1 MIDLTTLEAEVT
13 PTYDVPVVFNADA
26 TSAAGF
32 LVVGKNSP
40 QYQAQRR
47 LIALQGIKRSATRG
61 KKLDTKT
68 DDGAAELMDSFEGN
82 ETSLALA
89 CVVSW
94 YGFTNPDVLTPDA
107 LAKVFAARPTWREK
121 VLDAIE
127 TDANFSQS

>member
-1 MIDLTTLEAEVT
+1 MIDLTTLEAEAT
-13 PTYDVPVVFNADA
+13 PTYEVPVVFNADA
-26 TSAAGF
+26 TPAAGF
-32 LVVGKNSP
+32 MVVGKNAP

-47 LIALQGIKRSATRG
+47 LIALQGIKRSAVRG

-68 DDGAAELMDSFEGN
+68 NAGAEELVDSFDSN
-82 ETSLALA
+82 ETALAIA

-94 YGFTNPDVLTPDA
+94 YGFTNPELMTPDA